1 MVPSETESGSSRSKK
16 TAVAAVTHSSFI
28 SPSGAMSSPR
38 PSSALSPRAAGGTTT
53 TPSAIPGVPKKD
65 FNYGVKAI
73 RQLRNT
79 NSAKQFHQPRPNL
92 QRQQIIEKTYDYF
105 LREVDPIIGD
115 CVTYLLCK
123 QPENVPLTMLEYLT
137 QLQKGNKLQP
147 NSSSEENEK
156 SPMKMMDKKPS
167 KTQKLFLATQISPIL
182 SKIVNRIATQRP
194 VDVIGFICQEL
205 QSFMQSLDE
214 DERTL
219 PSHSKGKSIAGDM
232 KTNKA
237 SSSAASSGPKNIQ
250 ILVLGNGGAGKTSFI
265 NALQGK
271 FDTNVRPTIGFR
283 PTNMLMGEDKVKFY
297 DLGGSVKIR
306 GIWPEYFHDIH
317 GIIYLVDSSVKG
329 NEEASLESVQLFKDT
344 LSHSTLRDKPLLL
357 VANKQD
363 APGALSADDIRELYA
378 LETLLPT
385 SPYHVAET
393 SSSCL
398 SSSADEPEV
407 IEQEADPRV
416 EKSVEWLLTQIQ
428 ENYSE
433 LHQRVEA
440 DSKVKQLEEQQK
452 RLLKERK
459 VLKNKI
465 MAAFA
470 DQVDPTL
477 LLEGMTAANPE
488 DVYTKE
494 EGEVFLANEIGEE
507 LASLPPIALE
517 IAGLIGYQR
526 LALQMVGAF
535 KAPIS
540 KKKTPMSWEEI
551 RALVMEL
558 RSELGL

>member
-1 MVPSETESGSSRSKK
+1 
-16 TAVAAVTHSSFI
+16 
-28 SPSGAMSSPR
+28 MSSPR
-38 PSSALSPRAAGGTTT
+38 PSSHQSPRLAGGAT
-53 TPSAIPGVPKKD
+53 TPPALPIPGVPKKD

-79 NSAKQFHQPRPNL
+79 NSAKQFHQHRPNL
-92 QRQQIIEKTYDYF
+92 QRQHIIEKTYDYF

-115 CVTYLLCK
+115 CVTYLLCQ
-123 QPENVPLTMLEYLT
+123 QPENVPLAMFEYLT
-137 QLQKGNKLQP
+137 QLKKGNKLQP
-147 NSSSEENEK
+147 NFPSDDSEK
-156 SPMKMMDKKPS
+156 SAVRTMDKKAS

-182 SKIVNRIATQRP
+182 SKVVNRIASQRP

-205 QSFMQSLDE
+205 QSFMQSIDE
-214 DERTL
+214 DDRTL
-219 PSHSKGKSIAGDM
+219 SSHSKGKSIANE
-232 KTNKA
+232 KL
-237 SSSAASSGPKNIQ
+237 SPSATPSGPKNIQ

-283 PTNMLMGEDKVKFY
+283 PTNMLLGEDKVKFY

-317 GIIYLVDSSVKG
+317 GIVYMVDSSVKE
-329 NEEASLESVQLFKDT
+329 NEELYSESVQLFKDT
-344 LSHSTLRDKPLLL
+344 LSHSTLKDKPLLV

-363 APGALSADDIRELYA
+363 VPGALSADDIREIYC
-378 LETLLPT
+378 LETLVT
-385 SPYHVAET
+385 SPCHVAET

-428 ENYSE
+428 QNYST
-433 LHQRVEA
+433 LHERVEA

-470 DQVDPTL
+470 DQVDPSL
-477 LLEGMTAANPE
+477 LPEGMTTNPE

-517 IAGLIGYQR
+517 IARLIGYQR

-551 RALVMEL
+551 QTLVMEL

>member
-1 MVPSETESGSSRSKK
+1 MLSQPP
-16 TAVAAVTHSSFI
+16 TAF
-28 SPSGAMSSPR
+28 SPR
-38 PSSALSPRAAGGTTT
+38 SAGGLHP
-53 TPSAIPGVPKKD
+53 TPPIPGVPKKD
-65 FNYGVKAI
+65 LNYGVKAI

-79 NSAKQFHQPRPNL
+79 NSAKQFHQHRPNL

-115 CVTYLLCK
+115 CVTYLLCQ
-123 QPENVPLTMLEYLT
+123 QPENVPKTMLEYLT
-137 QLQKGNKLQP
+137 QLKNGNKLHP
-147 NSSSEENEK
+147 TSSPPGSTEDNDK
-156 SPMKMMDKKPS
+156 NPMKMMDKKPS
-167 KTQKLFLATQISPIL
+167 KSQKLFLATQISPIL

-205 QSFMQSLDE
+205 QSFMQSIDE
-214 DERTL
+214 DDRTL
-219 PSHSKGKSIAGDM
+219 SSHSKAATTDS
-232 KTNKA
+232 KTKA
-237 SSSAASSGPKNIQ
+237 STAASSGPKNIQ

-283 PTNMLMGEDKVKFY
+283 PTNMLLGQDKVKFY

-306 GIWPEYFHDIH
+306 GIWPEYFHDVH
-317 GIIYLVDSSVKG
+317 GIVYLVDSSVKG
-329 NEEASLESVQLFKDT
+329 NEELSSDSIQLFKDT
-344 LSHSTLRDKPLLL
+344 LSHSILKDKPLLL

-363 APGALSADDIRELYA
+363 VPGALSADEIRELYA
-378 LETLLPT
+378 PL
-385 SPYHVAET
+385 SSSRCHVAET
-393 SSSCL
+393 SSACL

-407 IEQEADPRV
+407 VEQEADPRI
-416 EKSVEWLLTQIQ
+416 EKSIEWLLTQIQ
-428 ENYSE
+428 DNYAE
-433 LHQRVEA
+433 LNHRVEL
-440 DSKVKQLEEQQK
+440 DSQVKQQEEQQK
-452 RLLKERK
+452 RMLKERK

-470 DQVDPTL
+470 DQVDPSL
-477 LLEGMTAANPE
+477 LLEGMTTNPE
-488 DVYTKE
+488 DVYTKD

-517 IAGLIGYQR
+517 IAALIGYQR

-540 KKKTPMSWEEI
+540 KKKTPMTWEEI
-551 RALVMEL
+551 HTLVSEL